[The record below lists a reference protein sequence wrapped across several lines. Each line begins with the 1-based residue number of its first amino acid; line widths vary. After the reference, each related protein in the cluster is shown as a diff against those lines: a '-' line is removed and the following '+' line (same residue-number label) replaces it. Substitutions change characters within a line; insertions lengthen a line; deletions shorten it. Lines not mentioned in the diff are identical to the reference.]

1 MVSKSCPLLPA
12 SIIAFGFLS
21 ISGVSIPTNLTFSS
35 LPLGSVQPSVE
46 DLRATNQIK
55 DAGKVIGIE
64 LIDHIIISKGE
75 WFSFARESI
84 L

>member
-1 MVSKSCPLLPA
+1 
-12 SIIAFGFLS
+12 
-21 ISGVSIPTNLTFSS
+21 
-35 LPLGSVQPSVE
+35 LGSVQPSVE

>member
-1 MVSKSCPLLPA
+1 VFISCPLLPA

-21 ISGVSIPTNLTFSS
+21 ISGISIPTNLTFSS
-35 LPLGSVQPSVE
+35 LPSGSLQPSAE

-55 DAGKVIGIE
+55 EAGKVIGIE

-75 WFSFARESI
+75 WFSFTRERMQ
-84 L
+84 